1 MNPSPTDDQRA
12 LAEKIYRRGAGPFI
26 NTPPDSHDVVF
37 IAECAA
43 LLAESEQAA
52 IQKALSRM
60 DDEELKPCMALVDEL
75 HSKIRGWA
83 SALSEHYH
91 WDWMRNVMLASLP
104 KQPKVKTP

>member
-1 MNPSPTDDQRA
+1 MTPTDEQRA
-12 LAEKIYRRGAGPFI
+12 LAEKIFTESKAWARELGKPNAVNAI
-26 NTPPDSHDVVF
+26 
-37 IAECAA
+37 AA
-43 LLAESEQAA
+43 LIAESEEAA

-75 HSKIRGWA
+75 HDKIRGWA

-104 KQPKVKTP
+104 KQPKEPKL